1 MRTIHITTMHET
13 FVIDDRNR
21 FSRPATG
28 MPFTDDWLLVG
39 AVSFKEV
46 FGRSHETW
54 YTVDDIING
63 KVPWFYKNG
72 KQKSYIVHND
82 YGTIAAQMMPP
93 LKSVKIVNF

>member
-1 MRTIHITTMHET
+1 MIE
-13 FVIDDRNR
+13 IDFLDQQQECH
-21 FSRPATG
+21 
-28 MPFTDDWLLVG
+28 LLMIG
-39 AVSFKEV
+39 YLWEQYLSKKYSED
-46 FGRSHETW
+46 SHETW